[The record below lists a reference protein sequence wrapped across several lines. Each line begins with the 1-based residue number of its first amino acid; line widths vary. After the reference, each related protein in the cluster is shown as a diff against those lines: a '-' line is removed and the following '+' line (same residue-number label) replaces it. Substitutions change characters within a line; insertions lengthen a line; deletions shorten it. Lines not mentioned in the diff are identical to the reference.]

1 MILCHQTSREWIGD
15 YSGRAPW
22 VRIPPLPELVDIYE
36 RAAAPVKP
44 STVVGVCLNTFDL
57 DEQTARDA
65 VARAQDETGLPA
77 TDPVRFDPAPL
88 VTAIEEAAAA
98 LR

>member
-1 MILCHQTSREWIGD
+1 M
-15 YSGRAPW
+15 
-22 VRIPPLPELVDIYE
+22 VDIYE